1 MVTIKIGSAEQ
12 QLESLDEGW
21 LLQQINRRRRD
32 GERVCVIVEID
43 DSPINLIFATQGC
56 ARGGG
61 SSRAFTAQEQRVI
74 KLWNK
79 HHLDEAEFQGG
90 ELMAFL
96 KQLRRMVG

>member
-1 MVTIKIGSAEQ
+1 MVTIKIGSGEQ

-21 LLQQINRRRRD
+21 LMQQINRRRQDRD
-32 GERVCVIVEID
+32 SVCLIVEID
-43 DSPINLIFATQGC
+43 ESPINLIFATKGC

-74 KLWNK
+74 ELWNK

-90 ELMAFL
+90 ELIAFL